1 MCNFT
6 VNIVVIGLFG
16 KLRAN
21 SRAIVIFS
29 SCVFKWSSWPTP
41 TDVFLSLLH
50 SAVKR
55 LVLVKN
61 VSLNERP
68 VINFLVV
75 NYPSLETS
83 WEVITLLISD
93 KMCFI
98 I

>member
-16 KLRAN
+16 KLGAN
-21 SRAIVIFS
+21 SRAIIIFS

-61 VSLNERP
+61 VCIRDERT
-68 VINFLVV
+68 VVKFLVV
-75 NYPSLETS
+75 NYPSLKTS
-83 WEVITLLISD
+83 WEVITLLIANE
-93 KMCFI
+93 M
-98 I
+98 

>member
-6 VNIVVIGLFG
+6 VNIIVIGLFG

-21 SRAIVIFS
+21 SRAIIIFS

-61 VSLNERP
+61 VCIRDERT
-68 VINFLVV
+68 VVKFLVV
-75 NYPSLETS
+75 NYPSLKTS
-83 WEVITLLISD
+83 WEVITLLIANE
-93 KMCFI
+93 M
-98 I
+98 